1 MSDYEF
7 DLFLSYRRSGNVQD
21 WVWNHFRPVLHHCLA
36 DELDREPRIFL
47 DVEIDTGT
55 RWPDRLEEALRGS
68 RLLLPVL
75 SPQYFRSAWCLAEW
89 RSAADREA
97 LVGGD
102 CNLMY
107 PVVFADRENFPAE
120 ARRRQA
126 RDLKPWNIPYPQ
138 FRETPAYIPFHQEV
152 QKIAQEIAARLH
164 HVPPWR
170 PDWPVVR
177 PPLPVIPPTAVPS
190 LS

>member
-36 DELDREPRIFL
+36 DELDREPRVFI

-89 RSAADREA
+89 RSAVDREA

-102 CNLMY
+102 CDLLY
-107 PVVFADRENFPAE
+107 PVVFADRDNFPAE
-120 ARRRQA
+120 ARHRQA

-138 FRETPAYIPFHQEV
+138 FRETPAYIPFHREV
-152 QKIAQEIAARLH
+152 QKIAQDLAARLH
-164 HVPPWR
+164 RVPPWR
-170 PDWPVVR
+170 PDWPVTR
-177 PPLPVIPPTAVPS
+177 PALPTTPPTAVPS